1 MIVDSVKS
9 FEKYKDLAEGFDKV
23 YFFLR
28 DSKFATLEEGRY
40 ELDGD
45 RVYCTISTQK
55 LRDVTHAD
63 LEIHDSHIDIH
74 VILEGDETIGH
85 KDRAL
90 CDTTGNVKYDEPND
104 IAFLKGEE
112 ADNYL
117 SLGKGNLA
125 ILFPADAHSPLIGEG
140 EVKKAVFKIF
150 ISSPEQK
157 RF

>member
-9 FEKYKDLAEGFDKV
+9 FEKYKELAEGFDKV
-23 YFFLR
+23 YSFMR
-28 DSKFATLEEGRY
+28 DSKFATLEDGKY
-40 ELDGD
+40 EIDGD
-45 RVYCTISTQK
+45 SLYCTISTQK

-74 VILEGDETIGH
+74 VILEGYETIGH

-90 CDTTGNVKYDEPND
+90 CDNHDVSYDEAND
-104 IAFLKGEE
+104 IAFLKGEG

-140 EVKKAVFKIF
+140 EVKKAVFKIL
-150 ISSPEQK
+150 ISSPDHK
-157 RF
+157 LF